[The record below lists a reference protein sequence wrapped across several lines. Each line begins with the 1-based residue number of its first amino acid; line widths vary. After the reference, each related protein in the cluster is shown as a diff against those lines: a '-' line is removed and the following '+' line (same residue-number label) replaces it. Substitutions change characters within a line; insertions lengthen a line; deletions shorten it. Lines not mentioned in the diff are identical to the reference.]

1 MIFSLTTAVIKKLI
15 KITRN
20 KQKHNEIATLARSK
34 LNSIEKLVF
43 QALINL
49 ELNHEEEKP
58 LLMKKKII
66 EDSKKILE

>member
-58 LLMKKKII
+58 LSMKNKII